1 MFDSLKLF
9 FLTHVTSFG
18 PIAPKLVDFRVLGVK
33 TLLRAQLLRLGEATK
48 PNLSTFLLS
57 SILSICLFFFFAN
70 YILSYVK
77 VCVCENEGL
86 IILVK

>member
-57 SILSICLFFFFAN
+57 SILSICLFFFLQII
-70 YILSYVK
+70 YYHMLK
-77 VCVCENEGL
+77 CVCVKMK
-86 IILVK
+86 V